1 MGRHAGCRQ
10 RLRSP
15 AVGRQRPLPGGPL
28 AQRQVLPG
36 ADGDSG
42 PRSLEGVAGD
52 EGAPDTRRW
61 SVMDPRFDEAVV
73 VERSSNGTS
82 IFIGRVGE
90 LVVWQAANCGVD
102 LADHLDLFAQA
113 MVLE

>member
-1 MGRHAGCRQ
+1 MSASAAGGDHWLNAKCCRVRPEILAHALWREW
-10 RLRSP
+10 LETK
-15 AVGRQRPLPGGPL
+15 
-28 AQRQVLPG
+28 
-36 ADGDSG
+36 AD
-42 PRSLEGVAGD
+42 
-52 EGAPDTRRW
+52 PDARRW